1 MDLLFSIFYGIN
13 LNGSEFGTPNWVP
26 IHQVLQQ
33 LDDWTTPTEEVAAHK
48 GSATVLK
55 SDHHLEDR
63 HVGGFERLMVNN
75 SNNNKNSEE

>member
-1 MDLLFSIFYGIN
+1 
-13 LNGSEFGTPNWVP
+13 
-26 IHQVLQQ
+26 VLQQ

-48 GSATVLK
+48 GSATVWK